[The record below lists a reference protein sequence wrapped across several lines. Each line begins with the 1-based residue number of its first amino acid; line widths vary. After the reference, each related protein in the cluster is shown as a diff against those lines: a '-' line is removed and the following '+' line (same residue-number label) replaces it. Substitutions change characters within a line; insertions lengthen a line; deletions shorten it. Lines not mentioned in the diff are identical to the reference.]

1 MNVASK
7 IEYLLLQKKFNTL
20 FTIKTQI
27 VHEFITFVIYMR
39 GMKTKIQKVKL
50 VNGNQ
55 SFPTLSISQQTA
67 EDITTIIGVVAIVA
81 AVLSLPIAIF
91 VLTYGIGN

>member
-1 MNVASK
+1 
-7 IEYLLLQKKFNTL
+7 
-20 FTIKTQI
+20 
-27 VHEFITFVIYMR
+27 
-39 GMKTKIQKVKL
+39 MKTKTQKIKL

-81 AVLSLPIAIF
+81 AVLSLPIGIF
-91 VLTYGIGN
+91 ILTYGIGN

>member
-1 MNVASK
+1 
-7 IEYLLLQKKFNTL
+7 
-20 FTIKTQI
+20 
-27 VHEFITFVIYMR
+27 
-39 GMKTKIQKVKL
+39 MKTKTQRVKL

-55 SFPTLSISQQTA
+55 SFPTLAISQRTA
-67 EDITTIIGVVAIVA
+67 EDMATIINVVAIVA

>member
-1 MNVASK
+1 
-7 IEYLLLQKKFNTL
+7 
-20 FTIKTQI
+20 
-27 VHEFITFVIYMR
+27 MR
-39 GMKTKIQKVKL
+39 AMKTKTQRAKL

-55 SFPTLSISQQTA
+55 SFPTLSISQRTA
-67 EDITTIIGVVAIVA
+67 EDMVTIIGVVAIVA